1 MKRKS
6 ILLLCALTAVGAFAQ
21 KNLVE
26 EVDHE
31 IGGYNSDFK
40 AACEKIKPALTNE
53 ETKGD
58 VKTWFVAGK
67 ANFGLYDNLL
77 GQMQLGKADV
87 DKSLMGTSLVQGYE
101 YYMTALPL
109 DSVKQ
114 VEKDGSYKM
123 DKNGKIKVKT
133 KYSKDIVNALIGHH
147 NDYQQVG
154 SILYEDKKYAEA
166 AKCWG
171 IYATLPYSG
180 IADRD
185 KFYAPDSVI
194 AQIEFY
200 QGVALWQSE
209 DLKGAV
215 EAFASARKH
224 GNTAKEVY
232 DYAMSCYANMNDNA
246 GIIAVAKEAL
256 PIHGD
261 KDSQYINILIND
273 NINNEKYDEA
283 QAMIEE
289 ALAKNP
295 NSAELHNVMGVMYE
309 QKKDE
314 KKALEYYRKA
324 VELDPNYAQGQFNVG
339 RMIMKEAVEVQKEL
353 ESLKGQEYTSAIET
367 RLKPL
372 YKEAL
377 PYMEKAW
384 ELDSTNSNARNL
396 LRNIYYQLGDEDKLN
411 ALEQGY

>member
-6 ILLLCALTAVGAFAQ
+6 ILLLCALTTVGAFAQ

-40 AACEKIKPALTNE
+40 TACEKIKPALTNE

-77 GQMQLGKADV
+77 GQMQLGKTDV
-87 DKSLMGTSLVQGYE
+87 DKSLMGTSLIQGYE

-133 KYSKDIVNALIGHH
+133 KYSKDIVNTLVGHH

-166 AKCWG
+166 AKCWS
-171 IYATLPYSG
+171 IYAALPYSG

-256 PIHGD
+256 PVHGD

-324 VELDPNYAQGQFNVG
+324 VDLDPNYAQGQFNVG

-353 ESLKGQEYTSAIET
+353 ESLKGQEYMNAIET